1 MVEENIFVIVSEV
14 IDWVLSMVIEIKF
27 NKFRIC
33 IDFKDLNRV
42 IKWFYYIFFIVEEVV
57 ISFSKVKVFFVLDV
71 KSGFW

>member
-42 IKWFYYIFFIVEEVV
+42 IK
-57 ISFSKVKVFFVLDV
+57 
-71 KSGFW
+71 